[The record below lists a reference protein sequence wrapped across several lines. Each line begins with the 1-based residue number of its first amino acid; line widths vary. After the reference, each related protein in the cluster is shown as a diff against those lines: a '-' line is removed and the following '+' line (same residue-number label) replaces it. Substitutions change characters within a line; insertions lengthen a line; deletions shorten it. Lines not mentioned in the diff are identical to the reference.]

1 MIDALLDPA
10 VATAAAAVLGLLVGS
25 FLNVVIHRLPRMLER
40 GWHAQCAELRG
51 EAPAEAP
58 AYNLVVP
65 RSACPHCG
73 HRIAAHENI
82 PVLSWLMLRGKCSAC
97 GSRISARYP
106 AVELIAGTLAALAIA
121 RFGPT
126 WQGLAACGLLWTLV
140 ALTFIDADTQLL
152 PDDITLPLVWSGLAV
167 NLFGLYVPLSESVIG
182 AIAGY
187 LSLWLVYW
195 AFKLV
200 RGKEGMGYG
209 DFKLL
214 AALGAWLGWK
224 MLPAIV
230 LMSSAVGAVIG
241 IGLIV
246 SRGRDRASPL
256 PFGPYLAIAGAIA
269 LFAGAPLARL
279 YLP

>member
-1 MIDALLDPA
+1 
-10 VATAAAAVLGLLVGS
+10 
-25 FLNVVIHRLPRMLER
+25 
-40 GWHAQCAELRG
+40 
-51 EAPAEAP
+51 
-58 AYNLVVP
+58 
-65 RSACPHCG
+65 
-73 HRIAAHENI
+73 
-82 PVLSWLMLRGKCSAC
+82 
-97 GSRISARYP
+97 
-106 AVELIAGTLAALAIA
+106 
-121 RFGPT
+121 
-126 WQGLAACGLLWTLV
+126 V

-152 PDDITLPLVWSGLAV
+152 PDDITLPLVWAGLAV
-167 NLFGLYVPLSESVIG
+167 NLFGLFVPLSESVIG

-187 LSLWLVYW
+187 LSLWIVYW
-195 AFKLV
+195 TFKLV

-214 AALGAWLGWK
+214 SALGAWLGWK

-256 PFGPYLAIAGAIA
+256 PFGPYLAVAGAIA
-269 LFAGAPLARL
+269 LFAGPPLARL